1 MLFDP
6 EFVKALH
13 LLSDKEKD
21 KLILRLLKYDLQLA
35 TRLRFELVDTDSVED
50 KRAQM
55 RDHVIQRIQWTTE
68 RYYSMGWLLM
78 DVREI
83 SGSINDHISI
93 TKDKVGEISL
103 NCLMLRQL
111 LELNNQRIA
120 SEPYG
125 NAYKLCV
132 YIVARLFKLLMLIQK
147 QHEDLHLEFRE
158 DIQAIKQNMGRNPNL
173 MKTAIYNGLD
183 VNWLIQ
189 FEIPENI
196 VEIQKELRKNGLLK
210 LGWNQF

>member
-35 TRLRFELVDTDSVED
+35 NRLRFELVDTDSVED

-55 RDHVIQRIQWTTE
+55 RKRVIQRIQWATE
-68 RYYSMGWLLM
+68 RYYSAGYLLM

-83 SGSINDHISI
+83 SGEINQHVSI

-120 SEPYG
+120 SETYG
-125 NAYKLCV
+125 KAYTLCI

-158 DIQAIKQNMGRNPNL
+158 DIETIGEYMGKNPNL

-189 FEIPENI
+189 YEIPENI
-196 VEIQKELRKNGLLK
+196 VEIHRELRSNGLLK
-210 LGWNQF
+210 

>member
-6 EFVKALH
+6 EFVKALQ

-21 KLILRLLKYDLQLA
+21 KLILRLLKYDLPLA
-35 TRLRFELVDTDSVED
+35 SRLRFELVDTDTVED

-55 RDHVIQRIQWTTE
+55 AERVIQRIQRATE
-68 RYYSMGWLLM
+68 RYYSTGYLLM

-83 SGSINDHISI
+83 SGEINQHVSM
-93 TKDKVGEISL
+93 TKDKFGEISL
-103 NCLMLRQL
+103 NALMLRQL
-111 LELNNQRIA
+111 LKQNNHRIA
-120 SEPYG
+120 SETYG
-125 NAYKLCV
+125 KAYTLCV
-132 YIVARLFKLLMLIQK
+132 YIIARLFKLFILIQK

-158 DIQAIKQNMGRNPNL
+158 DMEAIGEYVGKNPNL

-189 FEIPENI
+189 YEIPENI
-196 VEIQKELRKNGLLK
+196 VEIHKKLRENGLLR
-210 LGWNQF
+210 

>member
-6 EFVKALH
+6 EFVKALQ

-21 KLILRLLKYDLQLA
+21 KLILRLLKYDLPLA
-35 TRLRFELVDTDSVED
+35 SRLRFELVDTDTVED

-55 RDHVIQRIQWTTE
+55 AERVIQRIQRATE
-68 RYYSMGWLLM
+68 RYYSTGYLLM

-83 SGSINDHISI
+83 SGEINQHVSM
-93 TKDKVGEISL
+93 TKDKFGEISL
-103 NCLMLRQL
+103 NALMLRQL
-111 LELNNQRIA
+111 LKQNNHRIA
-120 SEPYG
+120 SETYG
-125 NAYKLCV
+125 KAYTLCV
-132 YIVARLFKLLMLIQK
+132 YIIARLFKLFILIQK

-158 DIQAIKQNMGRNPNL
+158 DMEAIGEYVGKNPNL

-189 FEIPENI
+189 YEIPENI
-196 VEIQKELRKNGLLK
+196 VEIHRKLRENGLLR
-210 LGWNQF
+210 

>member
-1 MLFDP
+1 MTFDP

-21 KLILRLLKYDLQLA
+21 KLILRLLKHDMQL
-35 TRLRFELVDTDSVED
+35 TNRLLFELVATDSVED
-50 KRAQM
+50 RRAQVSEQVL
-55 RDHVIQRIQWTTE
+55 RKIRRATE
-68 RYYSMGWLLM
+68 HYYSMGYLLM
-78 DVREI
+78 EVRGI
-83 SGSINDHISI
+83 SGEINEHVSI
-93 TKDKVGEISL
+93 TKDKFGEISL

-120 SEPYG
+120 SESYG
-125 NAYKLCV
+125 KAYSLCV

-147 QHEDLHLEFRE
+147 QHEDLHMEFRE
-158 DIQAIKQNMGRNPNL
+158 DIEAIGMYMGKNPNL

-189 FEIPENI
+189 FEIPGNI
-196 VEIQKELRKNGLLK
+196 VEIHRELRNNGFLK
-210 LGWNQF
+210 

>member
-1 MLFDP
+1 MVNKLFDP

-35 TRLRFELVDTDSVED
+35 TRLRFELIDTDSVED
-50 KRAQM
+50 KRAQT
-55 RDHVIQRIQWTTE
+55 RDWVVKRMKWATE
-68 RYYSMGWLLM
+68 RYYSTGYLLM

-83 SGSINDHISI
+83 SGSINEHVSI

-120 SEPYG
+120 SETYG
-125 NAYKLCV
+125 KAYTLCV
-132 YIVARLFKLLMLIQK
+132 YMVARLFKIFMLIQK

-158 DIQAIKQNMGRNPNL
+158 DIETIGKYMGMNPNL

-183 VNWLIQ
+183 VNWLIR
-189 FEIPENI
+189 FEIPDNI
-196 VEIQKELRKNGLLK
+196 AEIHRELRNNGLLK
-210 LGWNQF
+210 

>member
-6 EFVKALH
+6 EFVKALQ

-21 KLILRLLKYDLQLA
+21 KLILRLLKYDLPLA
-35 TRLRFELVDTDSVED
+35 SRLRFELVDTDTVED

-55 RDHVIQRIQWTTE
+55 AERVIQRIQRATE
-68 RYYSMGWLLM
+68 RYYSTGYLLM

-83 SGSINDHISI
+83 SGEINQHVSMM
-93 TKDKVGEISL
+93 KDKFGEISL
-103 NCLMLRQL
+103 NALMLRQL
-111 LELNNQRIA
+111 LKQNNQRIA
-120 SEPYG
+120 SETYG
-125 NAYKLCV
+125 KAYTLCV
-132 YIVARLFKLLMLIQK
+132 YIIARLFKLFILIQK

-158 DIQAIKQNMGRNPNL
+158 DMEAIGEYVGKNPNL

-189 FEIPENI
+189 YEIPENI
-196 VEIQKELRKNGLLK
+196 VEIHRKLRENGLLR
-210 LGWNQF
+210 

>member
-6 EFVKALH
+6 EFVKALQ

-21 KLILRLLKYDLQLA
+21 KLILRLLKYDLPLA
-35 TRLRFELVDTDSVED
+35 SRLRFELVDTDTVED

-55 RDHVIQRIQWTTE
+55 AERVIQRIQRATE
-68 RYYSMGWLLM
+68 RYYSTGYLLM

-83 SGSINDHISI
+83 SGEINQHVSI
-93 TKDKVGEISL
+93 TKDKFGEISL
-103 NCLMLRQL
+103 NALMLRQL
-111 LELNNQRIA
+111 LKQNNQRIA
-120 SEPYG
+120 SETYG
-125 NAYKLCV
+125 KAYTLCV
-132 YIVARLFKLLMLIQK
+132 YIIARLFKLFILIQK

-158 DIQAIKQNMGRNPNL
+158 DMEAIGEYVGKNPNL

-189 FEIPENI
+189 YEIPENI
-196 VEIQKELRKNGLLK
+196 VEIHKKLRENGLLR
-210 LGWNQF
+210 

>member
-1 MLFDP
+1 MIFDP

-35 TRLRFELVDTDSVED
+35 NRLRFELVDTDSVDD
-50 KRAQM
+50 KRVQM
-55 RDHVIQRIQWTTE
+55 RDRVIQRIQWATE
-68 RYYSMGWLLM
+68 RYYSAGYLLM
-78 DVREI
+78 DIREI
-83 SGSINDHISI
+83 SGEINQHVSI

-111 LELNNQRIA
+111 LERNNQRIA
-120 SEPYG
+120 SESYG
-125 NAYKLCV
+125 KAYTLCV

-158 DIQAIKQNMGRNPNL
+158 DIETIGEYVGKNPNI

-189 FEIPENI
+189 FEIPVNI
-196 VEIQKELRKNGLLK
+196 VEIHRELRKNGLLK
-210 LGWNQF
+210 